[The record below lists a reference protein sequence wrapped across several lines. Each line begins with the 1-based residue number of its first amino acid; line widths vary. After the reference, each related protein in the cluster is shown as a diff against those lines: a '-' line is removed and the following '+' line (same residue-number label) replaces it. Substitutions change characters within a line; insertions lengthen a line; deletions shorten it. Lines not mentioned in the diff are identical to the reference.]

1 MASTWTSFQSSMVL
15 DKVSGTETYYP
26 FIQGSVSGQ
35 EFWLSNRAAGGVQRY
50 IRRATNISPKD
61 KVRNEN
67 LAFSQIDVIEGVPE
81 QTQVSLTI
89 RGKDGLL
96 VPATMTD
103 LLTELA
109 AALGVSGFIASLA
122 NNGY

>member
-1 MASTWTSFQSSMVL
+1 MASSWTNFQSNIVL

-26 FIQGSVSGQ
+26 FIKGNVPVG
-35 EFWLSNRAAGGVQRY
+35 EFWLSNRAAGGAQRY
-50 IRRATNISPKD
+50 IRRATSVAKD
-61 KVRNEN
+61 GTRNEN
-67 LAFSQIDVIEGVPE
+67 LALTQVDVTNGVPN
-81 QTQVSLTI
+81 TTGAFLTL
-89 RGKDGLL
+89 RGKDELI
-96 VPATMTD
+96 VPATLTD